1 MKSVKLAIVGLG
13 YVGLPL
19 AKLLSTKY
27 PVVGLDIN
35 QEKIEELNRGFNID
49 LKETDHLL
57 VSLLVYENP
66 FHTGEDQGMFCT
78 TDIRDI
84 EKANSYFIA
93 VTNPL
98 DKRKDA
104 DLCVR

>member
-35 QEKIEELNRGFNID
+35 QEKIEGLNRGFNID

-78 TDIRDI
+78 QIFGI
-84 EKANSYFIA
+84 
-93 VTNPL
+93 
-98 DKRKDA
+98 
-104 DLCVR
+104 